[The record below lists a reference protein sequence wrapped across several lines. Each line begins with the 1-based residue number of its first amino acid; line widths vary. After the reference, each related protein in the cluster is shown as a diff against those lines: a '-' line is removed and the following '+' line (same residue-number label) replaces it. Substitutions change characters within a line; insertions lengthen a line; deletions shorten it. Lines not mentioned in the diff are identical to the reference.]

1 MSEFIKLIE
10 ALPERHFRTLVALLL
25 GLLLAGT
32 GKLLLDVN
40 SLKTTTTFYHGHYA
54 IPSDAPVTKP

>member
-1 MSEFIKLIE
+1 VLVSEFIKLIE

-25 GLLLAGT
+25 ALLLVGM

-40 SLKTTTTFYHGHYA
+40 SLKTTTTFYHGHFE
-54 IPSDAPVTKP
+54 IPGEGRK